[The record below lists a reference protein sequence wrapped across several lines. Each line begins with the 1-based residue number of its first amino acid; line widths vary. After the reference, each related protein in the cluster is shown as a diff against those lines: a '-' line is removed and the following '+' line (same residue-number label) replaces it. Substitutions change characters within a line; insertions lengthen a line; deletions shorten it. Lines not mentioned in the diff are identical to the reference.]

1 MPTLKTM
8 PTQNTYRTLV
18 AYLFA
23 CMIVTFVAGCGGG
36 SEEQAVTTQS
46 SPFTE
51 NFIDI
56 AAVSGP
62 IVAVRVGEMAVLDD
76 SRSFADSAQAL
87 NYNWSFSFKPDG
99 SNAVLQGATTAS
111 PSFIADV
118 SGVYMVQLVVSAE
131 GISSQRAITTVVVT
145 NQGER
150 LTGRFNHPGL
160 SSNCVNCHNGV
171 NTKKNGQVLFPK
183 TPDHI
188 ASSNACQTCHTP
200 QDFNIIPFVDHQEVF
215 ASCPSPLA
223 SCNIVLFIP

>member
-1 MPTLKTM
+1 MPTLQTM
-8 PTQNTYRTLV
+8 PTQHTYRTLV

-23 CMIVTFVAGCGGG
+23 CMIAIFVAGCGGGG
-36 SEEQAVTTQS
+36 SEEQAVATD
-46 SPFTE
+46 PFTE
-51 NFIDI
+51 NFVDI

-87 NYNWSFSFKPDG
+87 NYSWSFSFKPDG
-99 SNAVLQGATTAS
+99 SNAILQGASTAS

-118 SGVYMVQLVVSAE
+118 RGVYMVQLVVSAE
-131 GISSQRAITTVVVT
+131 GVSSQRAITTVVVT
-145 NQGER
+145 NPGER

-171 NTKKNGQVLFPK
+171 NTKVNGQILFPK

-188 ASSNACQTCHTP
+188 ASVMPARPVILPRALTL
-200 QDFNIIPFVDHQEVF
+200 
-215 ASCPSPLA
+215 SPLPIIRKCLA
-223 SCNIVLFIP
+223 IAANVITV